1 MKPLRPQRYL
11 LTLGLCALVPLAM
24 LVISPGIGTE
34 SNTIGLL
41 DAWRAFFA
49 GDTTATAYLF
59 GFELR
64 LPRTLLALQAGFTL
78 SLCGA
83 VFQILFRNP
92 LATPYTLGVVNGGSL
107 GALVAVK
114 FGAALSALP
123 IVAAITSTTGISLIS
138 IASFAGSMLVIGLI
152 LLITRGARRMG
163 RAELLLAGVTMGL
176 FCSALMMLLTYL
188 SNVRQTFN
196 IIRWM
201 MGSLDTVAGE
211 QTVPS
216 LVLLLPSWGILLWQ
230 GRALNQYIA
239 GEDIAAARGVS
250 VRRLQ
255 TTCLVFGSLATSAVI
270 AVCGPIGFVGLV
282 VPQLAAILLGRDCRI
297 LLPASALLGA
307 AFLAGCDWVSQ
318 LALGW
323 WSAATGMTISSV
335 SLPIGVVTALIG
347 VPIFLA
353 LLYRNASGNPQ
364 P

>member
-1 MKPLRPQRYL
+1 MKPLSPRRFAL
-11 LTLGLCALVPLAM
+11 LLGLCCLLPLAM
-24 LVISPGIGTE
+24 LIVSPGIGTE
-34 SNTIGLL
+34 SGTVGFL
-41 DAWRAFFA
+41 DAWRAYFA
-49 GDTTATAYLF
+49 GDTDSTAYLY

-64 LPRTLLALQAGFTL
+64 LPRTLLALQVGFTL

-83 VFQILFRNP
+83 VFQVLFRNP

-114 FGAALSALP
+114 FGAALAALP
-123 IVAAITSTTGISLIS
+123 LIQSLTTATGISIITL
-138 IASFAGSMLVIGLI
+138 ASFAGSMLVVGLI

-201 MGSLDTVAGE
+201 MGSLDTVAGDHAL
-211 QTVPS
+211 PS
-216 LVLLLPSWGILLWQ
+216 LALLIPSWLILLWQ
-230 GRALNQYIA
+230 GRALNQYIV
-239 GEDIAAARGVS
+239 GEDVAAARGVS

-255 TTCLVFGSLATSAVI
+255 TICLVSGSLATSAVI
-270 AVCGPIGFVGLV
+270 AICGPIGFVGLV
-282 VPQLAAILLGRDCRI
+282 VPQLVALMLGRDCRL
-297 LLPASALLGA
+297 LLPASGLVGA
-307 AFLAGCDWVSQ
+307 AFLAGCDWISQ

-323 WSAATGMTISSV
+323 WESVTGTATSSA

-347 VPIFLA
+347 VPIFLV
-353 LLYRNASGNPQ
+353 LLYRNATGSNAP
-364 P
+364 